1 MVQLDFSE
9 DDIKN
14 LKTLL
19 QFSKD
24 ACPVESLEGN
34 MDNDYL
40 DTLID
45 KLEKAKHVWFNQTIP
60 TWRLYLRYIITA
72 YQN

>member
-1 MVQLDFSE
+1 MVQIDFSE
-9 DDIKN
+9 QDIRN

-34 MDNDYL
+34 IDNDYI
-40 DTLID
+40 DILID
-45 KLEKAKHVWFNQTIP
+45 KLEKAKV
-60 TWRLYLRYIITA
+60 
-72 YQN
+72 

>member
-1 MVQLDFSE
+1 MVQIDFTE
-9 DDIKN
+9 DEIKN

-24 ACPVESLEGN
+24 VCPVESLEGN

-45 KLEKAKHVWFNQTIP
+45 KLEKAK
-60 TWRLYLRYIITA
+60 
-72 YQN
+72 

>member
-1 MVQLDFSE
+1 MVQIDFSE
-9 DDIKN
+9 HDIKN

-24 ACPVESLEGN
+24 ACPVESLDGN

-40 DTLID
+40 DIFM
-45 KLEKAKHVWFNQTIP
+45 EPN
-60 TWRLYLRYIITA
+60 
-72 YQN
+72 

>member
-1 MVQLDFSE
+1 MVQIDLSE

-14 LKTLL
+14 LKVIL

-24 ACPVESLEGN
+24 ACPIQSLEGN

-40 DTLID
+40 DSLIQ
-45 KLEKAKHVWFNQTIP
+45 KLENVKG
-60 TWRLYLRYIITA
+60 
-72 YQN
+72 

>member
-1 MVQLDFSE
+1 MVQIDFSE

-19 QFSKD
+19 QFFKD

-45 KLEKAKHVWFNQTIP
+45 KLEKAKHV
-60 TWRLYLRYIITA
+60 
-72 YQN
+72 

>member
-1 MVQLDFSE
+1 MVQIDFSE

-24 ACPVESLEGN
+24 ACPVESLDGN

-45 KLEKAKHVWFNQTIP
+45 KSEKSKPDQ
-60 TWRLYLRYIITA
+60 
-72 YQN
+72 

>member
-1 MVQLDFSE
+1 MVQIDFSE
-9 DDIKN
+9 VDIKN

-19 QFSKD
+19 LFSKD

-40 DTLID
+40 DMLID
-45 KLEKAKHVWFNQTIP
+45 KLEKSRPDQQHW
-60 TWRLYLRYIITA
+60 LG
-72 YQN
+72 

>member
-1 MVQLDFSE
+1 MVQIDFTE
-9 DDIKN
+9 DDIEN

-45 KLEKAKHVWFNQTIP
+45 KLEKAQSST
-60 TWRLYLRYIITA
+60 
-72 YQN
+72 Q

>member
-1 MVQLDFSE
+1 MVQIDLSE

-14 LKTLL
+14 LKVIL

-24 ACPVESLEGN
+24 ACPIESLEGN

-40 DTLID
+40 DSLIQ
-45 KLEKAKHVWFNQTIP
+45 KLENVKS
-60 TWRLYLRYIITA
+60 
-72 YQN
+72 

>member
-1 MVQLDFSE
+1 MVQIDFTE

-24 ACPVESLEGN
+24 TCPVESLEGN
-34 MDNDYL
+34 MDNDYV

-45 KLEKAKHVWFNQTIP
+45 KLEKAK
-60 TWRLYLRYIITA
+60 
-72 YQN
+72 

>member
-1 MVQLDFSE
+1 MTQVDLTE

-24 ACPVESLEGN
+24 ACPVESLDGN

-40 DTLID
+40 DILIQ
-45 KLEKAKHVWFNQTIP
+45 KLENAKI
-60 TWRLYLRYIITA
+60 
-72 YQN
+72 